1 MNELLK
7 AQKQLGRSLERAS
20 VGEDRQLAT
29 AVREKGEAYAN
40 LLYGT
45 LRMTRVY
52 DPDNDAFKRPLEE
65 LAELLEWLIQHL
77 GVVHLV
83 TVEEQVYV
91 NDIRIRFR
99 STEAGAQ
106 HLGKEFNRHNVG
118 GISFHITPSR
128 AQLLSMLAGL
138 GGDPEPGA
146 ERRTAL
152 CQQLAHHGV
161 TGIELTGVN
170 RYLMAGEEQEE
181 SEWTEVLARA
191 VDLVEETFNN
201 VGSGRMLNPLALR
214 RMVVELLSEGI
225 NNEGIWRQP
234 PGETEHGKHA
244 VRVCRTALLIGS
256 AVGLNDQALQDL
268 GVAAL
273 VHDVGYAAL
282 GAARGGKGKPKGL
295 KAHLSAGAMVMLGQR
310 GFHAA
315 KIHRILGILY
325 HHHNHKDLA
334 GRPSVFGRI
343 LRIAEDFDNLSQA
356 RGAGMSLPTALS
368 VMVSQ
373 AGEAYD
379 PVLLQAMIN
388 KLGRYPPG
396 TKLLLQ
402 DMRQVRSISLARSP
416 ETFNKPRTVLISADR
431 RVIDLA
437 QGAKVARVLED

>member
-1 MNELLK
+1 VNELLK

-20 VGEDRQLAT
+20 VGEDRQLAA

-40 LLYGT
+40 LFYGT
-45 LRMTRVY
+45 MRMTRVY

-65 LAELLEWLIQHL
+65 LTELLDWLIQHL

-91 NDIRIRFR
+91 NDIRIRFK
-99 STEAGAQ
+99 SEAGAQ
-106 HLGKEFNRHNVG
+106 HLGKEIHRHNVG

-128 AQLLSMLAGL
+128 AQLLSLLAGL
-138 GGDPEPGA
+138 GRDPEPGA
-146 ERRTAL
+146 ERRTVL

-191 VDLVEETFNN
+191 VDLVEETFDN

-225 NNEGIWRQP
+225 EKEGLWRQP

-256 AVGLNDQALQDL
+256 SVGLNDQALQDL

-273 VHDVGYAAL
+273 VHDLGYATL
-282 GAARGGKGKPKGL
+282 GAARGAQGAPKGL
-295 KAHLSAGAMVMLGQR
+295 KAHLEAGAMVMLGQR

-325 HHHNHKDLA
+325 HHHKHKDLV
-334 GRPSVFGRI
+334 GTPSLFGRI
-343 LRIAEDFDNLSQA
+343 LRIAEDFDNLSQG
-356 RGAGMSLPTALS
+356 RGAGMSQPTALS
-368 VMVSQ
+368 AMAGQ
-373 AGEAYD
+373 AGDAYD
-379 PVLLQAMIN
+379 PRLLQAAIN

-396 TKLLLQ
+396 TKLLLK

-416 ETFNKPRTVLISADR
+416 ETFHKPRTVLLRGDR

-437 QGAKVARVLED
+437 QGGEVTRVLED